1 METLRQMMLD
11 KEVKLKTESEL
22 TKYKSRYKK
31 LCELL
36 KDAEG
41 MFHIFILAAS
51 SVAFFNSEY
60 HNFWKWCSKFHK
72 DLKSNQS
79 FIYVFVTKWVE
90 NIYNSAHS

>member
-1 METLRQMMLD
+1 MVALYRSKLVETLRQVMLD

-60 HNFWKWCSKFHK
+60 HNF
-72 DLKSNQS
+72 
-79 FIYVFVTKWVE
+79 
-90 NIYNSAHS
+90 